1 MIQRLKD
8 STDQSV
14 AQTLKQEQAERVAK
28 TERLRE
34 LRLERDAAT
43 KAAKPPVDKPAAL
56 YRPKRKK
63 PVPD

>member
-1 MIQRLKD
+1 MIQRLKG

-14 AQTLKQEQAERVAK
+14 AQTLKQERAERVAK

-34 LRLERDAAT
+34 LRVERDAAT
-43 KAAKPPVDKPAAL
+43 KAAESPFYKPAAL